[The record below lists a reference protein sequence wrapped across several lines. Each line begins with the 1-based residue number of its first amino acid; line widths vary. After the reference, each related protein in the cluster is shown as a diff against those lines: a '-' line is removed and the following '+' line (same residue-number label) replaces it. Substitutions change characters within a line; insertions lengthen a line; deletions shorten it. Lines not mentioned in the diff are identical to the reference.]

1 MKPNLAAPDRVST
14 LELFFDLVFVF
25 TITQVSTVIVR
36 SPDARGLARAAIE
49 LAVIC
54 WMYGGYAWMTNA
66 VSSERWDRR
75 LLLLL
80 GMGGFFTCSLAV
92 PRAFDEDGIVFG
104 AAYLFVTL
112 VHLSGFLLG
121 SGRTPLRA
129 ILRLAP
135 WNLLSAGLVLA
146 AGWAYGTADWWLWGG
161 ALAVQLLTPFF
172 SRADEGFVV
181 NATHFA
187 ERHGLVI
194 LIVLGESIVS
204 IGLAAEDRRVDLPLL
219 FGAIAG
225 LMAVAA
231 MWRAYFIADDT
242 RAAEAFER
250 ASGPVRTDQ
259 ALLGYGLAH
268 LVMIDGVIAMA
279 AGARLSIHQ
288 LTSAVPSWDAWLIA
302 GGAALFMAGSALFR
316 RVMGFA
322 SPWPRLAGVPLCLAA
337 VPAGI
342 RGSAA
347 AELAALAVL
356 ITLAL
361 LLDHLV
367 EWRTTGRVAR

>member
-1 MKPNLAAPDRVST
+1 MNHELAAPDRVST

-25 TITQVSTVIVR
+25 TITQVSTVVVR
-36 SPDARGLARAAIE
+36 SPDGRGLARAALE
-49 LAVIC
+49 LAIIS

-80 GMGGFFTCSLAV
+80 GMAGFFACSLAV

-104 AAYLFVTL
+104 VAYLFVNL

-121 SGRTPLRA
+121 AGRTPLRA
-129 ILRLAP
+129 IYRLAP

-146 AGWAYGTADWWLWGG
+146 AGWARGAADWWLWGG
-161 ALAVQLLTPFF
+161 ALAVQMLTPLF
-172 SRADEGFVV
+172 SRADEGFVP
-181 NATHFA
+181 NATHLA

-204 IGLAAEDRRVDLPLL
+204 IGLAAEDRRVDPPLL

-231 MWRAYFIADDT
+231 MWRAYFIGDDT

-250 ASGPVRTDQ
+250 ASGRVRTDQ
-259 ALLGYGLAH
+259 ALLG
-268 LVMIDGVIAMA
+268 
-279 AGARLSIHQ
+279 
-288 LTSAVPSWDAWLIA
+288 T
-302 GGAALFMAGSALFR
+302 GSHT
-316 RVMGFA
+316 
-322 SPWPRLAGVPLCLAA
+322 W
-337 VPAGI
+337 
-342 RGSAA
+342 
-347 AELAALAVL
+347 
-356 ITLAL
+356 
-361 LLDHLV
+361 
-367 EWRTTGRVAR
+367 